1 MIFLIATFAIFLPVL
16 LGGVLAW
23 LVAGADGQVTATKL
37 QIEEKDKAYNPIV
50 TLGHKI
56 KAQASKEM
64 QLLEAR
70 RLAAKKAAQTARGAN
85 MRIGQNSQALPVTA
99 GKAEALADDPLT
111 AVRIAAYH
119 GWDGAKMGAVIME
132 NAPKAAGGA
141 GSSISRIKLTPGK
154 DYAKIDITDSMSL
167 AEKRKA
173 RIANAK
179 ARSAAIK
186 AAKAAGVAPTP
197 YGGQAAAA
205 AAAAPAASAAPV
217 AAAPASAQPAPTAA
231 AVAAINVPPPQL
243 IELND
248 SLSPDEL
255 RKARISNS
263 KATSAFN
270 KALKEAGIDPKSVE
284 VVDGKVVLIGAAPA
298 ASAAAPA
305 AATEAAAPTAVSE
318 PVATAAAAVPE
329 PQYIAIT
336 DDMSPDELRKARI
349 TNSKL
354 KSEYNKALKAAGI
367 DPKSLG

>member
-1 MIFLIATFAIFLPVL
+1 MIFLIATLAIFLPVF
-16 LGGVLAW
+16 LGGLLAW
-23 LVAGADGQVTATKL
+23 LVAGADGQVTTAKL
-37 QIEEKDKAYNPIV
+37 QIEENEKAYNPLV

-70 RLAAKKAAQTARGAN
+70 RLAAKKAAQTPRGAN
-85 MRIGQNSQALPVTA
+85 MRIGRLGQENLTTA
-99 GKAEALADDPLT
+99 GKVEALAQDPLT

-119 GWDGAKMGAVIME
+119 GWDGAKVGAVTME
-132 NAPKAAGGA
+132 DAPKAAGAGA
-141 GSSISRIKLTPGK
+141 SISRIKLAPGK
-154 DYAKIDITDSMSL
+154 DYAKIDIVDSMSL
-167 AEKRKA
+167 PEKRKA

-197 YGGQAAAA
+197 YGGAAAA
-205 AAAAPAASAAPV
+205 ATVQAAAAPAEAS
-217 AAAPASAQPAPTAA
+217 AAAPATAAPAAAPTM
-231 AVAAINVPPPQL
+231 AAIHVAPPQL
-243 IELND
+243 IEITE
-248 SLSPDEL
+248 SMSPDET

-284 VVDGKVVLIGAAPA
+284 IVDGKVVMAGS
-298 ASAAAPA
+298 ASAAPA
-305 AATEAAAPTAVSE
+305 AAATAVADAAPVVATETAAAPVTAV
-318 PVATAAAAVPE
+318 AAIPQPE
-329 PQYIAIT
+329 YIDIT
-336 DDMSPDELRKARI
+336 DDMSPEDARKARI

-367 DPKSLG
+367 DPKTVA